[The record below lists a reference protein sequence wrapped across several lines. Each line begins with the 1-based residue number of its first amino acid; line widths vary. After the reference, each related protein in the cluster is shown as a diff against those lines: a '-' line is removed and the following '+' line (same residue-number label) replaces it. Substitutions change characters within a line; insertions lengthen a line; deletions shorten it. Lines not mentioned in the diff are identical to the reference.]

1 MRPSDERPIVADFSL
16 GLSQMQQD
24 GEKGHETRRPAAE
37 RNQHFKSTLCKHFT
51 QRGECPFGDG
61 CHYAHGEN
69 ELSRSNT
76 GGDVGAGVD
85 GFFDETDLEVKITE
99 DYFQP
104 SAAIAIQQTMKSS
117 HNLPPLPSIDKAP
130 INAFVLILP
139 NHHELSA
146 SFSSGSLLV
155 DVSAGERVRK
165 AKGRNDDQTVVFVSV
180 FGSSAIQGVGKVENL
195 PPLPSIDKA
204 PINAFVLILPNHHE
218 LSASFSSGSLLV
230 DVSAGERVRK
240 AKGRNDDQTV
250 VFVSVFGSSAI
261 QGVGKVESVGPAPN
275 GEQGFEP
282 VEVFIKVLR
291 TFELPIARVIEKSP
305 EFFMPTVLKD
315 VIGVGDNN
323 ENDNDNDND
332 NEKESKEK
340 EKEKGGP
347 PKTTMSS
354 IAGATSAAIVELI
367 DKDCLLLRPYE
378 PWTEGEV
385 ELIHQ
390 AEVAEVSRPSQQH
403 KIQI

>member
-180 FGSSAIQGVGKVENL
+180 FGSSAIQGVGKVE
-195 PPLPSIDKA
+195 
-204 PINAFVLILPNHHE
+204 
-218 LSASFSSGSLLV
+218 
-230 DVSAGERVRK
+230 
-240 AKGRNDDQTV
+240 
-250 VFVSVFGSSAI
+250 
-261 QGVGKVESVGPAPN
+261 SVGPAPN
-275 GEQGFEP
+275 GEQGYEP

-291 TFELPIARVIEKSP
+291 TFELPIARVIENSP

-323 ENDNDNDND
+323 ENDNDND